1 MKSKK
6 LGFAIIAIISVLCAA
21 SLAFGRSGEYLVPVI
36 ITKADGNP
44 IRGYIIFHED
54 EINRMGFWVVS
65 PGRQKESRGRILWD
79 SQRGKKDHS
88 KLLEF
93 HQIRFRE
100 GGNEV
105 FITYRRGIEPIDGNN
120 FFSPKGIRFTTDRL
134 NPDVLPQFLGP
145 GKIRWIERTGIPRE
159 IR

>member
-6 LGFAIIAIISVLCAA
+6 LGFAIIAIIIVFCAVH
-21 SLAFGRSGEYLVPVI
+21 LAFGGSGDYLVPVKI
-36 ITKADGNP
+36 EKMDQTEIE
-44 IRGYIIFHED
+44 GYIIFNED
-54 EINRMGFWVVS
+54 EINRMGLWV
-65 PGRQKESRGRILWD
+65 PGRKKERNHRGLWD
-79 SQRGKKDHS
+79 SRRARKDHS
-88 KLLEF
+88 TLLAF

-105 FITYRRGIEPIDGNN
+105 FITYQRGIGPIDGNN

-134 NPDVLPQFLGP
+134 NPDVLPQFLAP
-145 GKIRWIERTGIPRE
+145 GKIRWIERTGSPRE